1 MPMHGDNCV
10 EAAATPAPTTLPGA
24 LPCKSKNRRSP
35 LIDEYVRAYPPHVVI
50 LDDSAYRHYNH
61 RDREV
66 DGQSQNRQFE
76 EYQQRQASGFSAVNN
91 NGDRGDPACASSVD
105 ALDEIRRQLD
115 DIERMIADFEMRS
128 PGCKSDTIL
137 QELLTQLV
145 LKLDGIETGGV
156 QSVREARKQQVVR
169 VHALSKRVEEAGQLS
184 VVEAPGVGV

>member
-137 QELLTQLV
+137 QELLTLTRFARQQFGGH
-145 LKLDGIETGGV
+145 DGMPP
-156 QSVREARKQQVVR
+156 
-169 VHALSKRVEEAGQLS
+169 LPP
-184 VVEAPGVGV
+184 PG